1 MTVSIRR
8 MTTGS
13 GFRYLMESVARGDG
27 AVERSS
33 PLTRY
38 YAESGTPP
46 GRFLGA
52 GLAGLAGGAGVDAGT
67 NVSEEMLRNM
77 LQRVVDP
84 ITGQVLGRKPRTPS
98 PTHRELIEAPFT
110 KLAGKVSPDQRR
122 AAVARREI
130 SARDGAGSRQATV
143 AGVGVRPDL

>member
-8 MTTGS
+8 MTTRS

-27 AVERSS
+27 AAQRSS

-52 GLAGLAGGAGVDAGT
+52 GLAGLAGGRGVEAGAQ
-67 NVSEEMLRNM
+67 VSEEMLRNM
-77 LQRVVDP
+77 LQLLADP
-84 ITGQVLGRKPRTPS
+84 ITGQPLGRKPHTPT
-98 PTHRELIEAPFT
+98 PTHREVIEAPFT
-110 KLAGKVSPDQRR
+110 KL
-122 AAVARREI
+122 
-130 SARDGAGSRQATV
+130 
-143 AGVGVRPDL
+143 